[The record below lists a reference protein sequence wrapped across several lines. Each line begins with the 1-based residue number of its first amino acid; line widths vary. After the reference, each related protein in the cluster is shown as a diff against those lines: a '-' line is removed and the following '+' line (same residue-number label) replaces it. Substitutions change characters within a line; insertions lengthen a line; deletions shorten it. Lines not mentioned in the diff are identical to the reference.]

1 MHKLLTS
8 RLRWFAISASLMLV
22 TLTADGQ
29 TQSTSVGRE
38 LESILTFEATHTG
51 SMPSGWGGGPP
62 STIFVDGQTVHS
74 GRWAARLERTEGAG
88 GQPFSALTR
97 SIPMDFAGTTIEW
110 RGYLRS
116 ENVSEFMGLWMRQDG
131 DAPNLAFVSMQPR
144 QIKGT
149 NDWTE
154 YSITFP
160 LHADGRQLFFGVLL
174 GGTGKV
180 WADDLRLL
188 LDGKPVWDAPKAE
201 RPKTPLE
208 LDHQFDGGSGIVISE
223 LSTTQIEN
231 LAALG
236 KVWGFLKYH
245 HPAVTAGTRHWDYEL
260 FRVLPAVLAA
270 RNREAADLAMLDWI
284 RPLGSPPVCDRC
296 AVPKDEEIHLQTN
309 LGWTGTAA
317 HPDLTAMLRAVHRG
331 RSQGRQF
338 YVSQVRNIG
347 NPQFDREL
355 PYATQTF
362 PDAGYQLLGLYRFW
376 NIIEYW
382 FPYRDQLDQNW
393 DAVLAEFIPRIAR
406 AKDKNASQLE
416 MLALIARVTDT
427 HANLFSAPP
436 EIRPPA
442 GSCQLPV
449 ITRFIEGQAVVTGY
463 SQASSGPATGL
474 QVGDVIESLDG
485 TPVQELVKRW
495 EPYYPASNQPTR
507 LRDMARALTR
517 GACATARVAIRRPA
531 GAIEMTAQRQPLDSL
546 ERQAGFTHDLPGDTF
561 RLLSDHVAYL
571 KLSSVQAA
579 QTPSYVERAK
589 GTRGLVIDIRN
600 YPSEF
605 VVFALGSL
613 LVEQPTPFA
622 RFTAGDL
629 NNPGVFLWQGGPLSL
644 TPQQPH
650 YPGRIVVLVDETSL
664 SQAEYTTMA
673 FRAAPRAIVVGS
685 TTAGAD
691 GNVSQIALPGGLRT
705 AISGI
710 GVFYPDK
717 RPTQRIGIVPDVEVR
732 PTVAGI
738 RAGRDEVLEEGLRQI
753 LGRDAPADQ
762 IEKMARPAR

>member
-1 MHKLLTS
+1 
-8 RLRWFAISASLMLV
+8 
-22 TLTADGQ
+22 
-29 TQSTSVGRE
+29 
-38 LESILTFEATHTG
+38 
-51 SMPSGWGGGPP
+51 
-62 STIFVDGQTVHS
+62 
-74 GRWAARLERTEGAG
+74 
-88 GQPFSALTR
+88 
-97 SIPMDFAGTTIEW
+97 
-110 RGYLRS
+110 
-116 ENVSEFMGLWMRQDG
+116 
-131 DAPNLAFVSMQPR
+131 
-144 QIKGT
+144 
-149 NDWTE
+149 
-154 YSITFP
+154 
-160 LHADGRQLFFGVLL
+160 
-174 GGTGKV
+174 
-180 WADDLRLL
+180 
-188 LDGKPVWDAPKAE
+188 
-201 RPKTPLE
+201 
-208 LDHQFDGGSGIVISE
+208 
-223 LSTTQIEN
+223 
-231 LAALG
+231 
-236 KVWGFLKYH
+236 
-245 HPAVTAGTRHWDYEL
+245 
-260 FRVLPAVLAA
+260 
-270 RNREAADLAMLDWI
+270 
-284 RPLGSPPVCDRC
+284 
-296 AVPKDEEIHLQTN
+296 VPKDEEIHLQTN
-309 LGWTGTAA
+309 LGWTGTAV